1 MCSLSIEAMWWA
13 HCQDIW
19 LCCANS
25 CHLSAL
31 GLCGG
36 WEGLIESCS
45 GLEQWDL
52 SPLSGDCEHTCPS
65 EQWGCDISSPGL
77 VVV

>member
-1 MCSLSIEAMWWA
+1 MRLCGGLIAKTFG
-13 HCQDIW
+13 

-52 SPLSGDCEHTCPS
+52 SPLSGDCEHACPS